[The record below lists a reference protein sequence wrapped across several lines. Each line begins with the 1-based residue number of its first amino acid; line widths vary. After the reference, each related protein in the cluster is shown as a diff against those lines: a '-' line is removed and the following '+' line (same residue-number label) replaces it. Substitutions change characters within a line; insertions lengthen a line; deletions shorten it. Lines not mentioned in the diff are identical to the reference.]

1 MCLPGGCERRRV
13 AGRLFGSLR
22 FYVFVR
28 EVVSVVGALL
38 DVGWLLDAGR
48 WCRNLEMG
56 FCGVVVG
63 CVV

>member
-1 MCLPGGCERRRV
+1 MN
-13 AGRLFGSLR
+13 
-22 FYVFVR
+22 
-28 EVVSVVGALL
+28 VGA
-38 DVGWLLDAGR
+38 LLDAGR